1 MWIKGPFPT
10 WKKPPLGI
18 FKFDFNWKSERNLK
32 AVKALSHLMGFSQF
46 LKRLRPVIPE
56 CSTWKIPGS
65 VPRCGNCG
73 PSNLQKE
80 I

>member
-18 FKFDFNWKSERNLK
+18 LKFDFIWKSEGNLK
-32 AVKALSHLMGFSQF
+32 ALMWCSLFSE
-46 LKRLRPVIPE
+46 RLRAVICE
-56 CSTWKIPGS
+56 SSTWKIPSS

-73 PSNLQKE
+73 LSILQE
-80 I
+80 QI